1 MSKYELGKQKALS
14 ESVAEVFA
22 EQDATILECKAEIER
37 LSSGWQKANHRA
49 LELGL
54 ELDRLKGLIK

>member
-1 MSKYELGKQKALS
+1 MSKYELGKQETLARLCEEK
-14 ESVAEVFA
+14 
-22 EQDATILECKAEIER
+22 DATILECKAEIER
-37 LSSGWQKANHRA
+37 LNSGWQTANHRA